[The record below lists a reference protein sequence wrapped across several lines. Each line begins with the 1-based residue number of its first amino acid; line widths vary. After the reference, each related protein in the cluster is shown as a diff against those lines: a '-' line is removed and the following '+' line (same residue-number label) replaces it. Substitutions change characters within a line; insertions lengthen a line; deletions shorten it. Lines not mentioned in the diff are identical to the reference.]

1 MKKGAAMNKAIKN
14 TKAFEDFK
22 AESSNQT
29 TKQRDMTNLKEFI
42 ETQMKTL
49 NNGFVATP
57 ETADQLESFA
67 RANNGSMDIILMQ
80 MAIQYGYKLALET
93 VAEAFGTEK

>member
-29 TKQRDMTNLKEFI
+29 TKQRDMKNVKEFI
-42 ETQMKTL
+42 DNQLKTL

-67 RANNGSMDIILMQ
+67 RANNGSMDIVLMQ
-80 MAIQYGYKLALET
+80 MAIQYGYKIALEN
-93 VAEAFGTEK
+93 VVEALGVEK

>member
-1 MKKGAAMNKAIKN
+1 MQN
-14 TKAFEDFK
+14 T
-22 AESSNQT
+22 
-29 TKQRDMTNLKEFI
+29 KEFI
-42 ETQMKTL
+42 QVQLKNL

-67 RANNGSMDIILMQ
+67 RANNGSSDIILMQ

-93 VAEAFGTEK
+93 VLETMPE

>member
-1 MKKGAAMNKAIKN
+1 MQN
-14 TKAFEDFK
+14 T
-22 AESSNQT
+22 
-29 TKQRDMTNLKEFI
+29 KEFI
-42 ETQMKTL
+42 QVQLKNR

-67 RANNGSMDIILMQ
+67 RANNGSSDIILMQ

-93 VAEAFGTEK
+93 VLETLGTEK